1 MADGTKRVF
10 YVNRPRASDIFTEIL
25 GSAHD
30 VRLDRL
36 KNDSPDDAA
45 APVLAGAHA
54 YQIGSARDELAKKY
68 HAGPDLL
75 RRTQSLLIV
84 STNGAGYDTVNLK
97 ACTEAGRA
105 VPEPGRRQQG
115 GGGRARARHDAQ
127 PHQAHRRGRPRDRGA
142 KDPRPQHSSSATTCS
157 ARPSASSASAMS
169 ASALAELCRGLF
181 SMRVLAYDP
190 YVPAEVM
197 QRHGVEKVD
206 LATLLR
212 EADFVSINCPLTDE
226 SRGMIGAAQYAL
238 MQPNAYFITTAR
250 GNIHD
255 EEALEA
261 ALRAK
266 KIAGAGLDVWE
277 KEPPPLDHP
286 LLQFDNVMVSPHTA
300 GVTHEARV
308 NMGRIAAEQMLA
320 ALDGKPVARVL
331 NPEVWPR
338 YAARFKRDVR
348 VRAGRPSVARRMT
361 DDAQHR
367 DQSLLDHREPVARH
381 SRRLVRRAVDRGRRA
396 EADRGGAR
404 RGALGA
410 GLRDRARLVR
420 LRPRR
425 HRAWAGSPTATACAG
440 PSCSAP

>member
-1 MADGTKRVF
+1 LLQKR
-10 YVNRPRASDIFTEIL
+10 P
-25 GSAHD
+25 D
-30 VRLDRL
+30 VRYDIL

-45 APVLAGAHA
+45 TPVLAGAHA
-54 YQIGSARDELAKKY
+54 YQTGSARDELARKY

-75 RRTQSLLIV
+75 RRTQSLLVV

-97 ACTEAGRA
+97 ACTEAGVLCLNQAGGNKEA
-105 VPEPGRRQQG
+105 VAE
-115 GGGRARARHDAQ
+115 H
-127 PHQAHRRGRPRDRGA
+127 
-142 KDPRPQHSSSATTCS
+142 
-157 ARPSASSASAMS
+157 
-169 ASALAELCRGLF
+169 ALAMMLSLSKRIVEADRAIRREILDRNSFMGHDLFGQTVGIVGLGNVGKRLAQLCNGLF

-190 YVPAEVM
+190 YVSADVM
-197 QRHGVEKVD
+197 KQNHVEKVD
-206 LATLLR
+206 LASLMR

-238 MQPNAYFITTAR
+238 MKPNAYFITTAR

-255 EEALEA
+255 EKALEA

-320 ALDGKPVARVL
+320 ALDGKPVSRVL

-338 YAARFKRDVR
+338 YAARFKETFGFVPEGN
-348 VRAGRPSVARRMT
+348 A
-361 DDAQHR
+361 H
-367 DQSLLDHREPVARH
+367 
-381 SRRLVRRAVDRGRRA
+381 
-396 EADRGGAR
+396 GG
-404 RGALGA
+404 G
-410 GLRDRARLVR
+410 
-420 LRPRR
+420 
-425 HRAWAGSPTATACAG
+425 
-440 PSCSAP
+440 